1 MAVVSRLELRCCPY
15 WQHAFASQHKDHRYY
30 DLIDETIHPEFQY
43 LYFVMRDSRGRITA
57 IQPFFIAE
65 QDILTGVRPYV
76 GRAVDLVRKL
86 WPRFMFMKSMMV
98 GCVAGE
104 AHLDDASDI
113 ERATNAELL
122 AQVIEEYARELAAP
136 LIVLKEFTASYRDV
150 LSCFER
156 RGFTRI
162 PSMPLTRLNIAY
174 SSFDEYM
181 QLALNSATRSK
192 LRKKFR
198 ATEDV
203 PIELHVSTDV
213 TQIIDEVFP
222 LYLNVYQRSK
232 LHFEKLT
239 KDYFRRLGQMMPD
252 RVRFFVWRCNGKAV
266 AFGECIVHGDTMYAE
281 YLGLDYS
288 VALRLHLYH
297 YVFRDL
303 VRWGIANGYKWF
315 QSSGLNYD
323 PKLHFRHRL
332 KPVDLYVKHTSII
345 INLAMRLLLPWLEP
359 TRYDKTLKKFPNY
372 FSAPDFGFR
381 PGRPGLTRTVNIPMP
396 RNSTRSPRAIAAVIS
411 SKMVLTIFSASRTR
425 RCGFIP
431 ATRWIS
437 SVFSTA
443 APFTNQKVA
452 SGCSSRLE
460 HSSDIFH
467 FEAPHLPAGLG
478 S

>member
-1 MAVVSRLELRCCPY
+1 LKYSPRDADRKAGVALVSRHELRGNPH

-43 LYFVMRDSRGRITA
+43 LYFVLRDSRGRITA
-57 IQPFFIAE
+57 IQPFFIVE

-136 LIVLKEFTASYRDV
+136 LIVLKEFPASYREI

-198 ATEDV
+198 ASEDV

-222 LYLNVYQRSK
+222 HVNVYRRSA
-232 LHFEKLT
+232 HFESS
-239 KDYFRRLGQMMPD
+239 
-252 RVRFFVWRCNGKAV
+252 
-266 AFGECIVHGDTMYAE
+266 
-281 YLGLDYS
+281 LGL
-288 VALRLHLYH
+288 
-297 YVFRDL
+297 FPQT
-303 VRWGIANGYKWF
+303 WANDAG
-315 QSSGLNYD
+315 
-323 PKLHFRHRL
+323 
-332 KPVDLYVKHTSII
+332 
-345 INLAMRLLLPWLEP
+345 RLLLRRRYSRPWRLE
-359 TRYDKTLKKFPNY
+359 
-372 FSAPDFGFR
+372 
-381 PGRPGLTRTVNIPMP
+381 
-396 RNSTRSPRAIAAVIS
+396 
-411 SKMVLTIFSASRTR
+411 SAS
-425 RCGFIP
+425 
-431 ATRWIS
+431 
-437 SVFSTA
+437 STA
-443 APFTNQKVA
+443 IPCTRNIWVSITVSLFDFTYTTTF
-452 SGCSSRLE
+452 SGTW
-460 HSSDIFH
+460 
-467 FEAPHLPAGLG
+467 LG
-478 S
+478 GG